1 MWLRGHRHRDT
12 RTPQAGN
19 SEGPEHADR
28 EQAPMRLCAATL
40 FALLALALA
49 ACGSS
54 TTTTTVI
61 SSPPATRTGSSNT
74 TSTTPS
80 TGTTST
86 TATSTTATTTT
97 RVAGPRA
104 CVARDLTLT
113 FLGQQG
119 ATGHGLLGFSLR
131 NTSPAACKTF
141 GYPGILFLG
150 RAGQPLP
157 TQPIHTTHDFFGD
170 APEVRIMLRPGASA
184 SFRLGVTHGAV
195 PNQPCTTAYALQV
208 IPPDDTAT
216 LRTSIATGAYE
227 CKTATVSPLRPG
239 NSAYP

>member
-1 MWLRGHRHRDT
+1 MR
-12 RTPQAGN
+12 P
-19 SEGPEHADR
+19 HA
-28 EQAPMRLCAATL
+28 TTVI
-40 FALLALALA
+40 ALLALALA

-61 SSPPATRTGSSNT
+61 SSPPATSTGSRNT

-80 TGTTST
+80 TSTTST
-86 TATSTTATTTT
+86 TATSTGATTTT
-97 RVAGPRA
+97 TSTTTVAGPRA

-131 NTSPAACKTF
+131 NTSPTACKTF

-157 TQPIHTTHDFFGD
+157 TQPIHTTHDFFGV
-170 APEVRIMLRPGASA
+170 APEVRIVLRPGASA

-227 CKTATVSPLRPG
+227 CQTATVSPVRPG